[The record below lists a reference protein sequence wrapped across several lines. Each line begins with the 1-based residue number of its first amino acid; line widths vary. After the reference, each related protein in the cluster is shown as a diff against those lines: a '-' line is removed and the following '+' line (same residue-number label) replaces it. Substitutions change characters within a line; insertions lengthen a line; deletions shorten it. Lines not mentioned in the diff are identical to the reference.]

1 MRKLLVFA
9 ALPLVMAQAP
19 ADPPRQVSLTIYN
32 GDLALVRDVRA
43 MAVSAGRT
51 RLEFKDVSAR
61 IRPETVSLTG
71 NGLSVVEQNF
81 DYDLLTPAKMMEKA
95 IGKTVSIVRTNP
107 GTGKETVETAT
118 VLSTND
124 GVVLKVGNRIE
135 VLRDDGIPT
144 RVIFDGIP
152 ENLRARPTLSV
163 TVESRDAG
171 SRDVALSYLTS
182 GLSWTADYVA
192 QYDEKQ
198 NSMDL
203 QGWVTLNNH
212 SGTSYPDVMPRLVAG
227 TVSSTRPGFV
237 SRPIGGANTVRKA
250 GTTSDKAEDFPTY
263 VLPTR
268 VTVADNQNKQISF
281 LSLNGVKARKS
292 YEYRAGGFLS
302 MEQPAHADVTLNFSN
317 TSRAMP
323 AGTVRVYARDEQG
336 VSKFIGEQPLDHTPA
351 GSDLAVKLGQA
362 FDVTAQS
369 TLVKSE
375 SLSRNRTRYEMR
387 YEFRNARATSAVVEF
402 KQDGLGGTGE
412 VDDESLPGKALDA
425 NTRQWNVT
433 VPANGTTLL
442 TFTAI
447 LGG

>member
-1 MRKLLVFA
+1 MRRLFLLA

-19 ADPPRQVSLTIYN
+19 ADPPRQVTLTIYN
-32 GDLALVRDVRA
+32 GDLALVRDSRT
-43 MAVSAGRT
+43 MAVPAGRT

-71 NGLSVVEQNF
+71 NGLGVVEQNF
-81 DYDLLTPAKMMEKA
+81 DYDLLTPEKMMEKA
-95 IGKTVSIVRTNP
+95 VGKQVQIVRTNP
-107 GTGKETVETAT
+107 GTGKETTETAT
-118 VLSTND
+118 VLSTNA
-124 GVVLKVGNRIE
+124 GVVLKIGNRIE

-163 TVESRDAG
+163 TVESQNAG
-171 SRDVALSYLTS
+171 SRDVALSYLTG

-203 QGWVTLNNH
+203 QGWVTLSNH

-227 TVSSTRPGFV
+227 SVANTRPGVV
-237 SRPIGGANTVRKA
+237 SRPMPGPLPTRKA
-250 GTTSDKAEDFPTY
+250 GVTSDSPEDFPTY

-281 LSLNGVKARKS
+281 LSQTGVKTRKS
-292 YEYRAGGFLS
+292 YDYHALGFDS
-302 MEQPAHADVTLNFSN
+302 MQTPAHADVTLNFSN

-323 AGTVRVYARDEQG
+323 AGTVRVYMRDEQG
-336 VSKFIGEQPLDHTPA
+336 VSKFIGEERLGHTPA
-351 GSDLAVKLGQA
+351 GSDLAVKLGEA
-362 FDVTAQS
+362 FDVTVQS

-375 SLSRNRTRYEMR
+375 NIARDRHRYEMK
-387 YEFRNARATSAVVEF
+387 YEFRNARSAPVTVSF
-402 KQDGLGGTGE
+402 QQDGMSRDGS
-412 VDDESLPGKALDA
+412 VQDETLPGKALDA
-425 NTRQWNVT
+425 STRSWDIA
-433 VPANGTTLL
+433 VPANGATTL

-447 LGG
+447 QE